1 MLRQLLTER
10 EAAVLIFSEKSI
22 LRSIILTAEITAIF
36 CFNSLVKKILIVDF
50 MKEGTI
56 KIPVIIKFTGDDSM
70 KFKPTDKLQDFIST
84 VSRKMQV
91 DTDRRFLLEMNSE
104 GNLRITGITDIKG
117 YDESNIVVIS
127 VKYVTE
133 ITGRSLFMKRF
144 SDTEIIVSG
153 EIDRIDFIR
162 R

>member
-1 MLRQLLTER
+1 
-10 EAAVLIFSEKSI
+10 
-22 LRSIILTAEITAIF
+22 
-36 CFNSLVKKILIVDF
+36 
-50 MKEGTI
+50 
-56 KIPVIIKFTGDDSM
+56 M
-70 KFKPTDKLQDFIST
+70 KFKLTDKLQDFIST

-117 YDESNIVVIS
+117 YDESNIIVIS